1 MADPFKDITL
11 KEFEETTKAIDT
23 RKNIIETN
31 PGDKVRVVRP
41 KTTGASFVE
50 TLRSDPKSFG
60 MAFALDYIN
69 KERKKRGE
77 DLILDEQLDSDQ
89 TTAGREFQAAVLG
102 AGANIGGGLLS
113 LLTIPVDYAAN
124 TNFTQQLQK
133 AQTDFVRDH
142 GSPKTLTGD
151 IARIATQYGV
161 PGTATLKLINQ
172 IPKLFTIRKKYN
184 ALRASLSK
192 IENKFL
198 RRSAKLSTSIARRSG
213 QGGLALGVTDFLVTE
228 PNRPTIFYQPVS
240 EEGKT
245 GKDLAAAKFI
255 NKLKFGAEGA
265 TFGIGFAL
273 AGKALPIGA
282 RYGLYKPGAFV
293 LGIGAK
299 VADRTVFRPVS
310 YLGARVPGLRQIPKQ
325 TLRGAEFIA
334 NLGTKV
340 VLPAFGAPVKSTWKA
355 TLPEFSKW
363 RTFSVESAKPIEAA
377 LKKFDNKLAYF
388 RSLDQQTGIQYSL
401 NTAARQE
408 IKRAARRT
416 EKLLQS
422 IQKKSYKL
430 AKSFENR
437 YNKGVQ
443 NSPASQDYYLDGV
456 LEFLKG
462 QRTLA
467 ALPKDLRTTAQALK
481 KDLDQ
486 IRKTFGDLLPSGDLK
501 DAVLKNLKGYM
512 RKSFAIFENPGYAVP
527 ETSPLFKKAKQF
539 ALNLINGKGGA
550 VFRVEAKK
558 VFGGPGVSQGRA
570 RELQAEA
577 MVREVLRR
585 GKVDMYDPIQ
595 NLNEIGKYLRIKN
608 FIATGEELPTVIKN
622 LLGQQNNLKAQVMTT
637 VSSMVTQSTNKMLF
651 DRLAKELQRAGI
663 LFRSEEAAK
672 RAGIVNPTIVSGAK
686 GIGTM
691 KTLLQSQRNPLYGAP
706 DLVEAITSSKG
717 ILDGWL
723 QSGIYKNALQLKAG
737 AQYGKT
743 VLSPE
748 TQVRNFYSAMMFPL
762 ARGVIGGRASGTDA
776 IAMVADDIFNAGKG
790 DAAAELR
797 LLASIDEG
805 IKYGVLDENIVASEL
820 QAVLREVRNGKFAS
834 VEGLAKF
841 LEKNPFTEKAARLY
855 AGGDNVWKWYT
866 YNWYK
871 SFTKDLFKN
880 DIRNARKWFKEIAG
894 RELLDTTLTGQKVDI
909 NEAIRQAA
917 AWYTRNTIPTYSKVP
932 KIIIATRRTPF
943 GNFVAFPAE
952 MTRTTAT
959 NLFISM
965 KEASSTNPE
974 LRAMGI
980 RGLLGLYTVLGGAS
994 MGIKGLYSQF
1004 TSLNEEDME
1013 AYRQFFAPPYQ
1024 RNDNIVALTKADKGK
1039 FKAVSLGDFIPQH
1052 AVTEPIEAFFAKK
1065 REKELVKEN
1074 LNFGDYANIIFGKGG
1089 PVRTFLEP
1097 YISQP
1102 IGFQPFAEVFSGR
1115 KKTGG
1120 RIWSE
1125 SDTDWDKFTKS
1136 LKHIGDVIEPGIIST
1151 SQKIRDAIT
1160 KQPSA
1165 YGTIKETGDV
1175 AIGAST
1181 GLKPYNV
1188 DILSSLDRVITDYS
1202 KIRSEV
1208 YTAEKFYTPLDIRAR
1223 TGQVLVDEFIDV
1235 QREAFRLQKEIYE
1248 AIQAAKRFDLDDYDI
1263 RQKFKERKGI
1273 SSKVLNSLMN
1283 GEFVPVNFSES
1294 RFEKKIKKIRDNE
1307 TQFDY
1312 SYNLSDDELY
1322 PKYELKDVLSNLK
1335 YNSLSEDFYYDRK
1348 DLRSEVPIE
1357 NIEVEQVVEIPQTK
1371 IKTPPL
1377 PKQPTP
1383 VVQTTVNNLVPNT
1396 GLTASETALLSPDE
1410 QAIRLRQRGIG

>member
-1 MADPFKDITL
+1 MADPFKDISL
-11 KEFEETTKAIDT
+11 EQFEETVKDIDT
-23 RKNIIETN
+23 RKNILETN
-31 PGDKVRVVRP
+31 PGDRVRVVKP
-41 KTTGASFVE
+41 KTKAAGYIE
-50 TLRSDPKSFG
+50 LLRNDPKNLGF
-60 MAFALDYIN
+60 AFALDYVN
-69 KERKKRGE
+69 KKRKERGE
-77 DLILDEQLDSDQ
+77 DLILDEQLESDQ
-89 TTAGREFQAAVLG
+89 TTAGREFQAAIVG
-102 AGANIGGGLLS
+102 AGANIIGGGLS
-113 LLTIPVDYAAN
+113 LLTLPVDYAAD
-124 TNFTQQLQK
+124 TNFTKQLQK

-151 IARIATQYGV
+151 IARIGTQYGL
-161 PGTATLKLINQ
+161 PGTATLKLVNQ
-172 IPKLFTIRKKYN
+172 IPKLFNIRKKYN
-184 ALRASLSK
+184 AFRASLSK

-198 RRSAKLSTSIARRSG
+198 RRSAKTGTSIVRRSG
-213 QGGLALGVTDFLVTE
+213 QGGLSLGVADFVVSE
-228 PNRPTIFYQPVS
+228 PNRPTMLYQPVS

-245 GKDLAAAKFI
+245 GRDLAAAKFI

-265 TFGIGFAL
+265 TFGAGFAL

-282 RYGLYKPGAFV
+282 KYGLYKPGAFV
-293 LGIGAK
+293 LGIGSKAANTVITPVSK
-299 VADRTVFRPVS
+299 VA
-310 YLGARVPGLRQIPKQ
+310 ARVPGIRQLPKQ
-325 TLRGAEFIA
+325 TLRGLEFIGS
-334 NLGTKV
+334 LGTRA
-340 VLPAFGAPVKSTWKA
+340 VLPLAGAPAKTAFTAK
-355 TLPEFSKW
+355 LPEFSKW
-363 RTFSVESAKPIEAA
+363 RTFSVESAKPLEAA

-388 RSLDQQTGIQYSL
+388 RSLDNQTGIQYSL

-416 EKLLQS
+416 EKLLES
-422 IQKKSYKL
+422 IEKRSYNL
-430 AKSFENR
+430 AKSFEGR
-437 YNKGVQ
+437 YNKGIH
-443 NSPASQDYYLDGV
+443 NSKASQDYYLDGV

-462 QRTLA
+462 QKNLA
-467 ALPKDLRTTAQALK
+467 AIPKDLQVTSKALK
-481 KDLDQ
+481 TDIDK
-486 IRKTFGDLLPSGDLK
+486 IRKTFGDLLPAGDLK
-501 DAVLKNLKGYM
+501 NAVLKNLKGYM
-512 RKSFAIFENPGYAVP
+512 RKSFAIFENPGYAVK
-527 ETSPLFKKAKQF
+527 ETDPLFKKAKQF
-539 ALNLINGKGGA
+539 ALNMINGKGGGQ
-550 VFRVEAKK
+550 FRVEAKK
-558 VFGGPGVSQGRA
+558 VYGGKGVSQSQA
-570 RELQAEA
+570 RDLQAAA
-577 MVREVLRR
+577 MVRETLRL

-595 NLNEIGKYLRIKN
+595 NLNKIGEYLKIKN

-622 LLGQQNNLKAQVMTT
+622 LLGQKNNLKASVMTT
-637 VSSMVTQSTNKMLF
+637 MSSMVTQSTNKMLF

-663 LFRSEEAAK
+663 LFKSEEAAK
-672 RAGIVNPTIVSGAK
+672 RAGIAAPTIVSGAK

-691 KTLLQSQRNPLYGAP
+691 KTLLQSQKNPLYGAP

-717 ILDGWL
+717 ILDGLL
-723 QSGIYKNALQLKAG
+723 QSGVYKNALQLKAG

-762 ARGVIGGRASGTDA
+762 ARGVIGGRASATDA

-790 DAAAELR
+790 NAQAELR
-797 LLASIDEG
+797 LLANIDEG

-841 LEKNPFTEKAARLY
+841 LEKNPLTEKAARLY
-855 AGGDNVWKWYT
+855 AGGDNVWKWFT

-880 DIRNARKWFKEIAG
+880 DIRNARQWFKEIAG
-894 RELLDTTLTGQKVDI
+894 RDLLDTTLSGQKVDI
-909 NEAIRQAA
+909 NEAIRQAS

-952 MTRTTAT
+952 MTRTTAN

-994 MGIKGLYSQF
+994 MGVKGLYSQF
-1004 TSLNEEDME
+1004 TQLDEQDME
-1013 AYRQFFAPPYQ
+1013 AYRQFFAPEYQ

-1065 REKELVKEN
+1065 REKEILKEN
-1074 LNFGDYANIIFGKGG
+1074 LTFTDYANIIFGKGG
-1089 PVRTFLEP
+1089 PMRTFLEP

-1120 RIWSE
+1120 RIWSD
-1125 SDTDWDKFTKS
+1125 SDSDWKKFTKS

-1151 SQKIRDAIT
+1151 SQKVRDAIT
-1160 KQPSA
+1160 RQPSA
-1165 YGTIKETGDV
+1165 YGTIKESSDV

-1188 DILSSLDRVITDYS
+1188 DILSSLDTVITDYS

-1208 YTAEKFYTPLDIRAR
+1208 YTAEKFYTPLDIRSR
-1223 TGQVLVDEFIDV
+1223 TGDVLVDEFIDV

-1248 AIQAAKRFDLDDYDI
+1248 AIQAAKKFDLDEYDI

-1273 SSKVLNSLMN
+1273 SRKTINSLLN
-1283 GEFVPVNFSES
+1283 GEFVPVTFSES

-1335 YNSLSEDFYYDRK
+1335 YNSLGEEFYYDK
-1348 DLRSEVPIE
+1348 QDLRSEVPVE
-1357 NIEVEQVVEIPQTK
+1357 NIEVEQVAEIPQPE

-1377 PKQPTP
+1377 PKQPQP
-1383 VVQTTVNNLVPNT
+1383 VAVAQTTPQVNPNT
-1396 GLTASETALLSPDE
+1396 LLTKSESSLLSPLE
-1410 QAIRLRQRGIG
+1410 QQIRLNQRT

>member
-1 MADPFKDITL
+1 MADPFKDISL
-11 KEFEETTKAIDT
+11 EQFEETVKDIDT
-23 RKNIIETN
+23 RKNILETN
-31 PGDKVRVVRP
+31 PGDKVRVVKP
-41 KTTGASFVE
+41 KTKAAGYIES
-50 TLRSDPKSFG
+50 LRNDPKNFG
-60 MAFALDYIN
+60 FAFALDYVN
-69 KERKKRGE
+69 KKRKERGE
-77 DLILDEQLDSDQ
+77 DLILDEQLESDQ
-89 TTAGREFQAAVLG
+89 TTAGREFQAALAG
-102 AGANIGGGLLS
+102 AGANIVGGALS
-113 LLTIPVDYAAN
+113 LLTLPVDYAAD

-151 IARIATQYGV
+151 IVRIGTQYGI
-161 PGTATLKLINQ
+161 PGTATLKLVNQ
-172 IPKLFTIRKKYN
+172 IPKLFNIRKRYN

-192 IENKFL
+192 IENKFF
-198 RRSAKLSTSIARRSG
+198 RRSAKLGTSIARRAGQSG
-213 QGGLALGVTDFLVTE
+213 LSLGVADFVVSE
-228 PNRPTIFYQPVS
+228 PNRPTMFYQPVS

-245 GKDLAAAKFI
+245 GRDLAAAKFI

-265 TFGIGFAL
+265 TFGAGFAL

-282 RYGLYKPGAFV
+282 KYGLYKPGAFV
-293 LGIGAK
+293 LGIGSK
-299 VADRTVFRPVS
+299 VADKAVFTPVS
-310 YLGARVPGLRQIPKQ
+310 YLAARVPGFRQIPKQ
-325 TLRGAEFIA
+325 TLRGADFIA
-334 NLGTKV
+334 GLGTRA
-340 VLPAFGAPVKSTWKA
+340 VLPLAGVSAKTAFTAK
-355 TLPEFSKW
+355 LPEFAKW

-377 LKKFDNKLAYF
+377 LKKLDNKLAYF

-416 EKLLQS
+416 EKLLKS
-422 IQKKSYKL
+422 IEKKSYNL
-430 AKSFENR
+430 AKSFEGR
-437 YNKGVQ
+437 YNKGIQ
-443 NSPASQDYYLDGV
+443 SSPASQDYYLDGV

-462 QRTLA
+462 QKNLA
-467 ALPKDLRTTAQALK
+467 ALPKDLRITSQALK

-486 IRKTFGDLLPSGDLK
+486 IRKTFGDLLPAGDLK

-512 RKSFAIFENPGYAVP
+512 RKSFAIFENAGYAVK
-527 ETSPLFKKAKQF
+527 ETDPLFKKAKRF
-539 ALNLINGKGGA
+539 ALNMINGKGGGQ
-550 VFRVEAKK
+550 FRVEAKK
-558 VFGGPGVSQGRA
+558 VYGGRGVSQGQA
-570 RELQAEA
+570 RDLQAAA
-577 MVREVLRR
+577 MVRETLRL

-595 NLNEIGKYLRIKN
+595 NLNKIGEYLKIKN

-622 LLGQQNNLKAQVMTT
+622 LLGQQNNLKASVMTT

-663 LFRSEEAAK
+663 LFKSEEAAK
-672 RAGIVNPTIVSGAK
+672 RAGIVAPKIVSGAK

-723 QSGIYKNALQLKAG
+723 QSSIYKNALQLKAG

-762 ARGVIGGRASGTDA
+762 ARGVLGGRASATDA

-790 DAAAELR
+790 NAQAELR
-797 LLASIDEG
+797 LLNSIDEG

-820 QAVLREVRNGKFAS
+820 QAVLREVRKNSFDN

-841 LEKNPFTEKAARLY
+841 LQKNPFTETAARLY

-880 DIRNARKWFKEIAG
+880 DIGKARQWFKEIAG
-894 RELLDTTLTGQKVDI
+894 RDLLDTTLSGQKVDI

-952 MTRTTAT
+952 MTRTTSN

-980 RGLLGLYTVLGGAS
+980 RGLLGLYTTLGGLS
-994 MGIKGLYSQF
+994 MGVKGIYNQF
-1004 TSLNEEDME
+1004 TGLDEEDIK
-1013 AYRQFFAPPYQ
+1013 AYRQFFAPEYQ

-1052 AVTEPIEAFFAKK
+1052 AVTESIEAFFAKK

-1089 PVRTFLEP
+1089 PFRTFLEP

-1120 RIWSE
+1120 RIWSD
-1125 SDTDWDKFTKS
+1125 SDSDWDKFTKS

-1151 SQKIRDAIT
+1151 SQKVRDAIT
-1160 KQPSA
+1160 RQPSA
-1165 YGTIKETGDV
+1165 YGTIKETSDV

-1188 DILSSLDRVITDYS
+1188 DILSSLDTIITDYS
-1202 KIRSEV
+1202 KIRTEV

-1235 QREAFRLQKEIYE
+1235 QREAFRLQKEVYE
-1248 AIQAAKRFDLDDYDI
+1248 ALQAAKRFDVDDYDI

-1307 TQFDY
+1307 TQFGF

-1322 PKYELKDVLSNLK
+1322 PKYELKDVISNLK
-1335 YNSLSEDFYYDRK
+1335 YNSLGDEFYYDK
-1348 DLRSEVPIE
+1348 QDLRSEAPTE
-1357 NIEVEQVVEIPQTK
+1357 NIEVEQVAEIPQSE

-1377 PKQPTP
+1377 PEQPKPVAVAQATP
-1383 VVQTTVNNLVPNT
+1383 QVNPNT
-1396 GLTASETALLSPDE
+1396 LLTRSETALLSPTE
-1410 QAIRLRQRGIG
+1410 QQIRLNQRT